1 MPDYDLQIFDRNG
14 IRLYAGNKGWDGTY
28 KGSRMSP
35 DTYFYLLRYTD
46 NNNSQQVK
54 KGSIMLIRQ

>member
-14 IRLYAGNKGWDGTY
+14 ILLYAGNKGWNGTY
-28 KGSRMSP
+28 RGAKMDP

-46 NNNSQQVK
+46 ANNVEQVK
-54 KGSIMLIRQ
+54 KGYVMLVK